1 MFLPR
6 ALPAEQVSVR
16 HKEGV
21 AHGFLVLSTQQGE
34 TLATGDQI
42 QTIRG
47 DRVTTELIFHF
58 KDGSLHD
65 EVTVF
70 SQQGAFRLLIDHLVQ
85 QGPSFPHPIDVT
97 IDATKGE
104 VLVQSLKDGKQKLS
118 TEHLDIPE
126 DAANGMVLTLLRNI
140 SSSTSETSVS
150 MVATSSRPKVVKLK
164 IHPEGVDEFSVSG
177 SKRTAIHYVVKVEI
191 GGVAG
196 VIAPITG
203 KQPPDTHIWVLAGRV
218 PTFLRFEGTLY
229 EGGPIWRIKLATLKW
244 SEETTPAKKPGSD
257 EK

>member
-6 ALPAEQVSVR
+6 ALPAEHVSVR

-42 QTIRG
+42 QTVRG

-70 SQQGAFRLLIDHLVQ
+70 SQQGAFRLLTDHLLQ
-85 QGPSFPHPIDVT
+85 KGPSFPHPVDVT
-97 IDATKGE
+97 IDATKGD
-104 VLVQSLKDGKQKLS
+104 VLVQSRKDGKQKLS

-140 SSSTSETSVS
+140 SSSTPETSVS
-150 MVATSSRPKVVKLK
+150 MVATSSKPKVVKLK

-177 SKRTAIHYVVKVEI
+177 SKRTATHCVVKVEI

-203 KQPPDTHIWVLAGRV
+203 KQPPDTHIWVLAGKV

-229 EGGPIWRIKLATLKW
+229 QGGPIWRIGLATLKW
-244 SEETTPAKKPGSD
+244 PNEATRAKDADNEFK
-257 EK
+257 